1 MNRKRNKIYEQF
13 KRKTSES
20 IRSEDNY
27 AYKYIYIYIF
37 IIYLYLNMIN
47 QLKNSSRKTSGQD
60 SFSNHEDNRSNRSD
74 SLVAGNKTRNDVFK
88 QNKKD
93 EGNSTNSSPSL
104 RSSNS

>member
-1 MNRKRNKIYEQF
+1 MNSLKEKHRKVLDQKIITL
-13 KRKTSES
+13 TS
-20 IRSEDNY
+20 IF
-27 AYKYIYIYIF
+27 IYIY

-47 QLKNSSRKTSGQD
+47 QYKNSSRKTSGQD